1 MLPTHICT
9 CTYFTAETEA
19 LSSGDFTSAWG
30 ILRVLCYEELVSNLP
45 VTEESRLQQLGK
57 PRVTSSLIL
66 PMAPT
71 PATGVPSHDIPIKF
85 VQVLQAS
92 GRSNRTTLGLR
103 DALEVGGALP
113 ILSRNDPHKVPGW
126 PKLFF
131 DSGPNGEFPPLGGG
145 GEGDLEGRL

>member
-103 DALEVGGALP
+103 DALEVGGPCPFSPGMIP
-113 ILSRNDPHKVPGW
+113 IKSQA
-126 PKLFF
+126 
-131 DSGPNGEFPPLGGG
+131 GPSYSSTQDQMENSP
-145 GEGDLEGRL
+145 R